1 MSDVVTDKLESLLW
15 DSRVEAMPPGARHA
29 VILLRFLYAVL
40 RDVVTG
46 NITLR
51 AMGLVYVTILS
62 IVPIIAISF
71 SVLKAFGFQR
81 QLEPI
86 LYKFLEPL
94 GDKGVELTNQV
105 IGFVDNIQGDVLAG
119 IGLALLF
126 VTSVSMAQKVEDS
139 LNFVWRIDYPRGI
152 AQRISEYLT
161 LILVGPVVMVTA
173 MTLIAKV
180 KSNALIR
187 EVSDFEPV
195 GETLL
200 LMNQFTPYALVV
212 LGFTL
217 VYWFLPNTRVRFQA
231 ALAGGVAGG
240 VLWATSGVL
249 FTTFVMT
256 SVRTM
261 SIYATFAIVILALI
275 WLYLCWLILLV
286 GALVSFYAQ
295 NPEHLRLGYR
305 RLNIGSRTREQIALG
320 IMTRASDAFR
330 DGSPQPTIA
339 EIAESAHLPG
349 LMLIPVVNRL
359 IAANLI
365 TRTNKNQLFPSRD
378 PGNITL
384 KEILAAVRDTQTT
397 DVWSTGSWPRIVQ
410 KLSGRIDDA
419 LDRELGDTSI
429 YELIDADEATDNTK
443 ADKQTGSADNTG
455 SDPIFP

>member
-1 MSDVVTDKLESLLW
+1 MNTGTSPTDKLESLLW
-15 DSRVEAMPPGARHA
+15 APQVNDLPVGARHA
-29 VILLRFLYAVL
+29 VIVLRFFYAVL
-40 RDVVTG
+40 RDVVAG
-46 NITLR
+46 NLTLR

-71 SVLKAFGFQR
+71 SVLKAFGFHR

-94 GDKGVELTNQV
+94 GDKGVELTDQV
-105 IGFVDNIQGDVLAG
+105 IGFVENVQGDVLAG
-119 IGLALLF
+119 IGLVLLF
-126 VTSVSMAQKVEDS
+126 VTTLSMAQKVEDS
-139 LNFVWRIDYPRGI
+139 LNFVWRVDRPRGV

-173 MTLIAKV
+173 MALIAKFR
-180 KSNALIR
+180 SNALVR
-187 EVSDFEPV
+187 QVTDFEAI
-195 GETLL
+195 GESLL
-200 LMNQFTPYALVV
+200 LIEQVAPYALVV

-217 VYWFLPNTRVRFQA
+217 VYWFLPNTRVRFWS
-231 ALAGGVAGG
+231 ALAGGFTGG

-305 RLNIGSRTREQIALG
+305 RLTVGSRTWEQIAIG
-320 IMTRASDAFR
+320 IMTQTSATFR
-330 DGSPQPTIA
+330 DGSSQPTIA
-339 EIAESAHLPG
+339 EIADSAHLPT

-359 IAANLI
+359 VAANLI
-365 TRTNKNQLFPSRD
+365 SRTSKNQLFPHRD

-384 KEILAAVRDTQTT
+384 KEVLAAVRETQTI
-397 DVWSTGSWPRIVQ
+397 DVWSAGVWPGIVNN
-410 KLSGRIDDA
+410 LSARIDGA
-419 LDRELGDTSI
+419 LEQELGDTSI
-429 YELIDADEATDNTK
+429 YELLDANAQKDTEVP
-443 ADKQTGSADNTG
+443 S
-455 SDPIFP
+455 SDQP